1 MSALLSFLAGPLL
14 AALLRLAEARLKNTG
29 ARESEAAG
37 LAREAIRAEVAA
49 RAEARAL
56 LVAEGE
62 HFFSAAR
69 LGRLLFVLPLGLWW
83 GAVMADSV
91 FAFSWNVAALPAP
104 LDDWAGAIL
113 ASLFLVDGMKGVAR
127 AWRVPGARE
136 NGG

>member
-1 MSALLSFLAGPLL
+1 M
-14 AALLRLAEARLKNTG
+14 
-29 ARESEAAG
+29 
-37 LAREAIRAEVAA
+37 
-49 RAEARAL
+49 
-56 LVAEGE
+56 
-62 HFFSAAR
+62 
-69 LGRLLFVLPLGLWW
+69 PLG
-83 GAVMADSV
+83 MADSV